1 MRTLVR
7 GAGYVIVAALILSVT
22 IIMAIEM
29 AKATVVV
36 RNVESV
42 QTLMTVVV
50 HLMVERAA
58 ERPDRVF
65 VARRRETGDCGL
77 RPEQISEQGKAFI
90 RQHEGLRLNQYYDR
104 VGYAIGYGMHTWQGM
119 PVTRTYPDSPTEA
132 DVEDEFDVQL
142 ATYAHIVTRSTC
154 SPLTSPTFDALVS
167 VAWNTGHVNTSIVQ
181 KVDQGRAV
189 NVSDFLVTA
198 TTQSQRNQV
207 LVDRRLREYIM
218 FTGDYDLAM
227 DRQMPAE
234 QLLQHTSYGN

>member
-1 MRTLVR
+1 MRIAVR
-7 GAGYVIVAALILSVT
+7 IAGYAIIAALILSVT
-22 IIMAIEM
+22 IIMAIET

-58 ERPDRVF
+58 ELPDRVF
-65 VARRRETGDCGL
+65 VARHREIGDCGP
-77 RPEQISEQGKAFI
+77 RPEQISERGKAFI
-90 RQHEGLRLNQYYDR
+90 RQHEGLRLDPYYDR
-104 VGYAIGYGMHTWQGM
+104 IGYAIGYGMHTWQGM

-132 DVEDEFDVQL
+132 DVEDEFDIQL
-142 ATYAHIVTRSTC
+142 AAYAHIVTRSTC
-154 SPLTSPTFDALVS
+154 APLTPPMFDALVS

-181 KVDQGRAV
+181 KVDQGRTVDA
-189 NVSDFLVTA
+189 SDFLVTA

>member
-42 QTLMTVVV
+42 QTLMTVVI
-50 HLMVERAA
+50 HLMVEKAA
-58 ERPDRVF
+58 ERPDR
-65 VARRRETGDCGL
+65 EIGDCGP
-77 RPEQISEQGKAFI
+77 RPEQISERGKAFI
-90 RQHEGLRLNQYYDR
+90 RQYEGLRLDPYYDR
-104 VGYAIGYGMHTWQGM
+104 NGYAIGYGMHTWQGM

-142 ATYAHIVTRSTC
+142 ATYAHIVTRSIC
-154 SPLTSPTFDALVS
+154 SPLTSPMFDALVS

-189 NVSDFLVTA
+189 DVRDFLMTA
-198 TTQSQRNQV
+198 TTQSQRNRV
-207 LVDRRLREYIM
+207 LVNRRLREYIM

-227 DRQMPAE
+227 NRQMPAE
-234 QLLQHTSYGN
+234 QLLQHMSYGN

>member
-77 RPEQISEQGKAFI
+77 RPEQISERGKAFI

-154 SPLTSPTFDALVS
+154 APLTSPMFDALVS

-189 NVSDFLVTA
+189 DVSDFLVTA
-198 TTQSQRNQV
+198 TTQSQRNRA
-207 LVDRRLREYIM
+207 LVNRRLREYIM

>member
-1 MRTLVR
+1 MR
-7 GAGYVIVAALILSVT
+7 GAGYVIVATLILSVS

-29 AKATVVV
+29 ANAIVVV

-42 QTLMTVVV
+42 QTLMTVVAHV
-50 HLMVERAA
+50 TA
-58 ERPDRVF
+58 ERVTERSDRI
-65 VARRRETGDCGL
+65 RHEEKGKCGP
-77 RPEQISEQGKAFI
+77 RPEQISERGKAFI
-90 RQHEGLRLNQYYDR
+90 RQHEGLRLDPYYDR
-104 VGYAIGYGMHTWQGM
+104 NGYAIGYGMHTWQGM

-154 SPLTSPTFDALVS
+154 SPLTSPMFDALVS

-189 NVSDFLVTA
+189 DVSDFLVTA
-198 TTQSQRNQV
+198 TTQSQRNRA
-207 LVDRRLREYIM
+207 LVNRRLREYIM

-227 DRQMPAE
+227 NRQMPAE
-234 QLLQHTSYGN
+234 QLLQHMSYGN

>member
-1 MRTLVR
+1 MRITVR
-7 GAGYVIVAALILSVT
+7 GAGCAIVAALILGVI
-22 IIMAIEM
+22 IIMAIET

-58 ERPDRVF
+58 ELPDRVF
-65 VARRRETGDCGL
+65 VARHREIGDCGP
-77 RPEQISEQGKAFI
+77 RPEQISERGKAFI
-90 RQHEGLRLNQYYDR
+90 RQHEGLRLDPYYDR
-104 VGYAIGYGMHTWQGM
+104 IGYAIGYGMHTWQGM

-132 DVEDEFDVQL
+132 DVEDEFDIQL
-142 ATYAHIVTRSTC
+142 AAYAHIVTRSTC
-154 SPLTSPTFDALVS
+154 APLTPPMFDALVS

-181 KVDQGRAV
+181 KVDQGRTVDA
-189 NVSDFLVTA
+189 SDFLVTA

>member
-1 MRTLVR
+1 MRITVR
-7 GAGYVIVAALILSVT
+7 GAGYAIVAALILGVN
-22 IIMAIEM
+22 IILAIET

-58 ERPDRVF
+58 ERPDRVV
-65 VARRRETGDCGL
+65 VARHREIGDCGPQ
-77 RPEQISEQGKAFI
+77 PEQISEQGKAFI
-90 RQHEGLRLNQYYDR
+90 RQHEGLRLVQYYDR
-104 VGYAIGYGMHTWQGM
+104 IGYAIGYGMHTWQGM

-132 DVEDEFDVQL
+132 DVEDEFDIQL

-154 SPLTSPTFDALVS
+154 APLTSPMFDALVS

-189 NVSDFLVTA
+189 DASDFLVTA
-198 TTQSQRNQV
+198 TTQSQRNRA

-218 FTGDYDLAM
+218 FTGNYDLAM